1 MAKRKRTNNDL
12 QNIAQKIKN
21 RVTRTPI
28 KTGLSSGCS
37 GRVYSSSFTSGYHCD
52 FCSWMHMCSWHGLA
66 TPPPFFFTNFLFTN
80 SFSIKIPLLF
90 PLFFLILTC
99 SCQYSYN
106 LMLTTTCMCQPYIDT
121 VPVILA
127 SWASTNYCQIACHAR
142 MTRNIWTN
150 FWISHFWQIES

>member
-66 TPPPFFFTNFLFTN
+66 TPPLFFYKLSVYKFIFNKN
-80 SFSIKIPLLF
+80 SFIISSLF
-90 PLFFLILTC
+90 PYFNLFVSIFIQSYANNNLHVSTLYR
-99 SCQYSYN
+99 YSPCDIGKLGKYQLLPN
-106 LMLTTTCMCQPYIDT
+106 CMPRAND
-121 VPVILA
+121 
-127 SWASTNYCQIACHAR
+127 
-142 MTRNIWTN
+142 
-150 FWISHFWQIES
+150 

>member
-66 TPPPFFFTNFLFTN
+66 TPPFFYKLSVYKFIFNKN
-80 SFSIKIPLLF
+80 SFIISSLF
-90 PLFFLILTC
+90 PYFNLF
-99 SCQYSYN
+99 CQYSYN

-127 SWASTNYCQIACHAR
+127 SWASTNYCQIECHAR
-142 MTRNIWTN
+142 MPRNIWTN